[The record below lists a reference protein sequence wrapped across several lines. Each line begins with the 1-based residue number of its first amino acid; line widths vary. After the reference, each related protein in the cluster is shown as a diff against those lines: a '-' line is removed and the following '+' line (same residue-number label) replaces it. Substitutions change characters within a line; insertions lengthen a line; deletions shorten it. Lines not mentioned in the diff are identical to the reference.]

1 MATKATVK
9 AVLPEA
15 VGQLAAQA
23 VLANAYHLYLQ
34 PGADLVDAAGGL
46 ATFMNWPGPTFSD
59 SGGFQVMSLGVG
71 FKKVLAMQAD
81 AVTADDVIAPG
92 KQRLAHV
99 DDDGVS
105 FVSHIDGSR
114 HRFTPESSM
123 AVQHQLG
130 ADIMF
135 AFDECTTLMNTRRYQ
150 EDSVTRTAAWAR
162 RCVSAHEELT
172 EQRVAS
178 ALPGAVRGGPGRAV
192 RGPATGCGT
201 GSGLPGPGRLRH
213 RRCFGEGPPRAD
225 RQLGQRGAA

>member
-1 MATKATVK
+1 MPITCTCSPAPTSWTPRVAS
-9 AVLPEA
+9 
-15 VGQLAAQA
+15 
-23 VLANAYHLYLQ
+23 
-34 PGADLVDAAGGL
+34 

-71 FKKVLAMQAD
+71 FKKVLAMQTD

-135 AFDECTTLMNTRRYQ
+135 AFDECTTLMNTRGYQ

-162 RCVSAHEELT
+162 RCVGAHEELT
-172 EQRVAS
+172 EQRAHRPYQ
-178 ALPGAVRGGPGRAV
+178 ALFGVVQGAQYED
-192 RGPATGCGT
+192 
-201 GSGLPGPGRLRH
+201 LR
-213 RRCFGEGPPRAD
+213 RD
-225 RQLGQRGAA
+225 AAR